1 MKSDFLKKFLELN
14 FAIFCVSTAGVFVR
28 YIDLDPIILTFW
40 RGLIAAIIVGSIA
53 YFKKTSF
60 KISSKKDAL
69 RLFISSIFF
78 ASHWL
83 TYFYALQISSV
94 AIGMLSLFT
103 FPTITAIL
111 EPIYFKTKF
120 NTRHIL
126 LAILVLIGLY
136 IMAPEIDFSNNATK
150 GIIAGVISAVFYAL
164 RNLTMKSNIKKYD
177 SSVLM
182 FYQFIFLVII
192 SSPFL
197 HVLDNSKTMNFW
209 PYLLA
214 LGVFTTAIGHTLF
227 VKSFKNFPVSTA
239 SILSTSQP
247 VYGILFGFLL
257 LNEIPN
263 LNTII
268 GGAIIIST
276 VIIES
281 LSFKKK

>member
-1 MKSDFLKKFLELN
+1 MKSNFLKNFLELN
-14 FAIFCVSTAGVFVR
+14 FAIICLSTAGVFVR
-28 YIDLDPIILTFW
+28 YIDLSPIIITFW
-40 RGLIAAIIVGSIA
+40 RGLVAALIVGSIA
-53 YFKKTSF
+53 YFKKASF
-60 KISSKKDAL
+60 KISSNKDAL

-103 FPTITAIL
+103 FPAITAIL

-120 NTRHIL
+120 NSRHIL

-150 GIIAGVISAVFYAL
+150 GIIAGLVSAIFYAL

-182 FYQFIFLVII
+182 FYQFIFLAII
-192 SSPFL
+192 TAPFL
-197 HVLDNSKTMNFW
+197 HLLDNSKTMNYI

-239 SILSTSQP
+239 SIVSTSQP
-247 VYGILFGFLL
+247 VYGIIFGFFF

-268 GGAIIIST
+268 GGGLIIST

-281 LSFKKK
+281 ISIKNK